1 LTKIFFTTDVH
12 GSEIC
17 WKKFISAGKFYEAD
31 ILILGGD
38 ITGKAIVP
46 IVETGNNSYRSV
58 LLEQESILNG
68 EDELKEMEKRVR
80 SRGYYPYRTNPDEMA
95 EFKTNPD
102 KVSQVFVSLVLKTVQ
117 EWLDYASDKL
127 KDTGIRCFITPGND
141 DMFELDEM
149 VKTCKQVEMCEGH
162 VVQIDD
168 HHEMIS
174 SGWTN
179 PTPWH
184 TFREAPEDDL
194 LVRLENMTSQVK
206 NMHNCIF
213 NLHAPPYGS
222 GLDEAP
228 ELTKDLRPKLA
239 GNLII
244 PVGSK
249 AVRKTIENHQ
259 PLLGL
264 HGHIHECKATARL
277 GRTLCINPG
286 SMYEQGYLSGALITL
301 GKDKIKSF
309 VLTNG

>member
-1 LTKIFFTTDVH
+1 MTKLFFATDVH

-31 ILILGGD
+31 VLILGGD

-46 IVETGNNSYRSV
+46 IIHSGNNTYRSV
-58 LLEQESILNG
+58 LLEQESILHG
-68 EDELKEMEKRVR
+68 EDEVKEMEKRVR
-80 SRGYYPYRTNPDEMA
+80 SRGYYPYRTNPDEMT
-95 EFKTNPD
+95 EFKTSPEKINR
-102 KVSQVFVSLVLKTVQ
+102 VFISLVLKTA
-117 EWLDYASDKL
+117 EDWLNYANEKL
-127 KDTGIRCFITPGND
+127 KGSGIRCFVAPGND
-141 DMFELDEM
+141 DMFELDDL
-149 VKTCKQVEMCEGH
+149 VSSSHKVELSEGR
-162 VVQIDD
+162 VVQIDE

-184 TFREAPEDDL
+184 TYREASEEDL
-194 LVRLENMTSQVK
+194 AVRLSAMISKVK
-206 NMHNCIF
+206 DMRNCIF
-213 NLHAPPYGS
+213 NLHVPPYGS

-239 GNLII
+239 GNLLI

-249 AVRKTIENHQ
+249 AVQQSIKDNQ

-264 HGHIHECKATARL
+264 HGHIHECKATARI

-286 SMYEQGYLSGALITL
+286 SMYEQGYLSGALISL
-301 GKDKIKSF
+301 GKDKIESF

>member
-1 LTKIFFTTDVH
+1 LTKLYFATDVH

-31 ILILGGD
+31 VLILGGD

-46 IVETGNNSYRSV
+46 IIHNGNNTYRSV
-58 LLEQESILNG
+58 LLEQESILHG
-68 EDELKEMEKRVR
+68 EDEVKEMEKRVR
-80 SRGYYPYRTNPDEMA
+80 SRGYYPYRTNPDEMM
-95 EFKTNPD
+95 EFKASAEKIN
-102 KVSQVFVSLVLKTVQ
+102 QVFISLVMKTAE
-117 EWLDYASDKL
+117 EWLNYAQEKL
-127 KDTGIRCFITPGND
+127 SGTGIRCFVSPGND
-141 DMFELDEM
+141 DMFVLDEM
-149 VKTCKQVEMCEGH
+149 INASDQVELSEGRI
-162 VVQIDD
+162 VQIDE

-184 TFREAPEDDL
+184 TFREASEEDL
-194 LVRLENMTSQVK
+194 AVRLEAMTSGVK
-206 NMHNCIF
+206 DMRNCIF
-213 NLHAPPYGS
+213 NFHVPPYGS

-239 GNLII
+239 GNMLI

-249 AVRKTIENHQ
+249 AVRQAIEEHQ

-264 HGHIHECKATARL
+264 HGHIHECKATARI